1 MFTVLPYT
9 VLTAGASTDL
19 DMTFVSDAEFTGINN
34 HARFTEE
41 YQLLAAYVGGV
52 TVTRANVQ
60 TPQYNAYSRF
70 NLWPLNRSLNIPN
83 PPQTM
88 WLDKTPVMLPRFEEI
103 TVKVTTTGVAEQDN
117 VFLWLAKAPWN
128 VNLPPSQIP
137 FPLVARAT
145 SAVTLIA
152 NAWSALTALTFEQT
166 LKGGTYSVIGASCQ
180 CANGQL
186 FRLVFPRSFTA
197 GTRKMRPGW
206 LCNQALGDQDE
217 ARVRENPF
225 CLGEWGRFW
234 SVEMPQL
241 EVYGSAAGAQT
252 AELRLWLAKLS
263 DTDAGLP

>member
-83 PPQTM
+83 PPQVM

-103 TVKVTTTGVAEQDN
+103 TVKITTTGAAEQDN
-117 VFLWLAKAPWN
+117 VFLWLAKAPFN

-137 FPLVARAT
+137 FPLVA
-145 SAVTLIA
+145 
-152 NAWSALTALTFEQT
+152 
-166 LKGGTYSVIGASCQ
+166 
-180 CANGQL
+180 
-186 FRLVFPRSFTA
+186 
-197 GTRKMRPGW
+197 
-206 LCNQALGDQDE
+206 
-217 ARVRENPF
+217 
-225 CLGEWGRFW
+225 
-234 SVEMPQL
+234 
-241 EVYGSAAGAQT
+241 GSPAP
-252 AELRLWLAKLS
+252 S
-263 DTDAGLP
+263 P